1 MTEETPVNWFKNGR
15 MVKSGDDNKKHIMTA
30 DGHHVHASV
39 SVRKLEK
46 RIVRLTAQAIA
57 DYGMIRE
64 GDKVAVAMSGG
75 KDSYVLLEVLRKLQA
90 RAPVHFD
97 LIAVHVNQ
105 HIPGGPTPTV
115 EKYLK
120 TTGVPYHIEDQDTNA
135 IIEKLIPSGKNVCSL
150 CARLRRGILYRVARE
165 LGCTKIALGHQM
177 DDVVS
182 TLLLNMFYGGRLKA
196 MPPVLFSDDHNN
208 TVIRPLIYVREYENL
223 KWAKIQGYE
232 LAPKDLCGAGENKKR
247 REIKELMETWDK
259 QYDSRIYNLFMS
271 TTRVS
276 PSQLADKTLYDFFNR
291 TGGGL
296 RPADV
301 TAPGAD
307 EDDE

>member
-120 TTGVPYHIEDQDTNA
+120 TAGVPYHIEDQDTNA
-135 IIEKLIPSGKNVCSL
+135 II
-150 CARLRRGILYRVARE
+150 
-165 LGCTKIALGHQM
+165 
-177 DDVVS
+177 
-182 TLLLNMFYGGRLKA
+182 
-196 MPPVLFSDDHNN
+196 
-208 TVIRPLIYVREYENL
+208 
-223 KWAKIQGYE
+223 
-232 LAPKDLCGAGENKKR
+232 
-247 REIKELMETWDK
+247 
-259 QYDSRIYNLFMS
+259 
-271 TTRVS
+271 
-276 PSQLADKTLYDFFNR
+276 
-291 TGGGL
+291 
-296 RPADV
+296 
-301 TAPGAD
+301 
-307 EDDE
+307 